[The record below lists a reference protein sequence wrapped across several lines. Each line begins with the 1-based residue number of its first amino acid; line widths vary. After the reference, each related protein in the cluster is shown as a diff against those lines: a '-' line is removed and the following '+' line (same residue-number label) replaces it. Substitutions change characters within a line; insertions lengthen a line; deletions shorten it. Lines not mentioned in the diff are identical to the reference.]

1 MKEKR
6 SVSSAVIESAIRLSG
21 VKRRNQSKEK
31 TKKEIQK
38 AMKKNSKPYKF
49 PKLFRMKAEIIKCNC
64 DGMDYYVV
72 NKNENEKNVILYMH
86 GGCYVNQPLY
96 FHWKFIEQLAINTG
110 YTIYVPIYPKAPNCT
125 YIECYE
131 KVLKLYLDIID
142 DSVDY
147 KEIENV
153 FDNIKHKNNKHNKI
167 KNNNA
172 NIKLDAKNEVNCGKC
187 DNIVKYN
194 ISADDVD
201 IRSKENEKQGK
212 TAKVEKNIAFM
223 GDSAGGG
230 FVLAFAQYLRNSGIR
245 KNADNIIML
254 SPWLDMSLENPDVK
268 AMEYIDPS
276 LATEGIV
283 EMAKLW
289 AGGSTLDNYML
300 SPIKGTFENL
310 GKMTVFI
317 GTHEILLP
325 DARELKEK
333 LTNQNIDF
341 NYYEY
346 PYMNHVFPLFPI
358 IPEAKSAKKTI
369 YKILNESKID

>member
-6 SVSSAVIESAIRLSG
+6 SVSSAIIESAIRLSG
-21 VKRRNQSKEK
+21 VKKRNQSKEK
-31 TKKEIQK
+31 AKKEIKK

-49 PKLFRMKAEIIKCNC
+49 PKLFRMKAEIVKCNC
-64 DGMDYYVV
+64 DGMDYYVI
-72 NKNENEKNVILYMH
+72 NKKENEKNVILYMH

-96 FHWKFIEQLAINTG
+96 FHWKFIEQLAINTE

-147 KEIENV
+147 KEMENV
-153 FDNIKHKNNKHNKI
+153 LYNLRHKRNKRNKI
-167 KNNNA
+167 KNSNNA
-172 NIKLDAKNEVNCGKC
+172 NIKLDAKNEQVNC
-187 DNIVKYN
+187 DNNSISTN
-194 ISADDVD
+194 IQLNNC
-201 IRSKENEKQGK
+201 ENNSEKQVE
-212 TAKVEKNIAFM
+212 TMQVEKNITFM

-230 FVLAFAQYLRNSGIR
+230 FILAFAQYLRNSGIR

-268 AMEYIDPS
+268 AMEDIDPS

-283 EMAKLW
+283 EMAKTW
-289 AGGSTLDNYML
+289 AGGSTFDNYML

-310 GKMTVFI
+310 GKMTIFI

-369 YKILNESKID
+369 YKILNDSKID